1 MGTFEHFTPRWIHF
15 KSILNKTVSFSYKT
29 IFRNL
34 MTIVTYE
41 YVLLRPRHKQQTQG
55 FKALQ
60 VWRITYVSLK
70 ESF

>member
-1 MGTFEHFTPRWIHF
+1 MSTFEHFTPRWIH
-15 KSILNKTVSFSYKT
+15 FSYKT

-41 YVLLRPRHKQQTQG
+41 YVRLRPRHKQQTQG

-70 ESF
+70 ELFYKLLKSILS